1 MFFSI
6 LLSSGLTAPAA
17 QELAK
22 IYAPILVHDSRET
35 SPLTSVEALLA
46 TGPRLEIHCDSGPS
60 FSEPIFRFTESL
72 LKQSNSPSCTTALD
86 FHRANPAPVARGYY
100 HILDQGLYLTIQY
113 WFFYAWNETQHLGGG
128 DLAALCGNHE
138 GDWEHISLRIHRVPL
153 STAQNSDDYRNAIDA
168 LYFAQH
174 KPNTHPERKY
184 FKSTDR
190 RLSFKNA
197 QVYVFSARGSH
208 ASYPSPGTW
217 PLFTLA
223 GITLNDENDGKG
235 LTLDLANDQL
245 EPIMHAPWFG
255 YPGHWGAIVD
265 NICTPLEKVTA
276 LSNDGPFGPGH
287 TGKVSSFYEGDWHD
301 R

>member
-6 LLSSGLTAPAA
+6 LFNTSLTAPTA

-22 IYAPILVHDSRET
+22 IYAPIVVHDSRET

-46 TGPRLEIHCDSGPS
+46 TGPRLEATCNPGPS
-60 FSEPIFRFTESL
+60 FSQPVFGFTESL
-72 LKQSNSPSCTTALD
+72 LKQSRPPCTAALH
-86 FHRANPAPVARGYY
+86 FNRANPAPVARSYY
-100 HILDQGLYLTIQY
+100 HILDHGLYLTIQY

-128 DLAALCGNHE
+128 ELAALCGNHE
-138 GDWEHISLRIHRVPL
+138 GDWEHVSVRIKRDPL
-153 STAQNSDDYRNAIDA
+153 STAKHPDDYRNAIDA

-174 KPNTHPERKY
+174 KRDSHPERKY

-197 QVYVFSARGSH
+197 QIYVFSARGSH

-217 PLFTLA
+217 PLLTLA
-223 GITLNDENDGKG
+223 GITLKDENDGKG

-245 EPIMHAPWFG
+245 APIMQAPWFD